1 MDIAGRV
8 RRVLPHNCSRVS
20 QSKPRERVALTTATP
35 PVREPHLA
43 AAMLGA
49 RVHVIGMS
57 SSGKTTLARRLAKAA
72 GAELVDL
79 DALNWLPNWV
89 GLNDT
94 NKEELERR
102 FRAATTGERWVSA
115 GSYRATAQRAFWP
128 RLETIVWLDLPVAL
142 CVWRMLR
149 RSWRHWRSGELLWGV
164 NRERFWPH
172 LMVWRQADSL
182 LWWIVTQHQ
191 RRRRECF
198 QAMADPR
205 WSHIRFVRLAS
216 RADVEAFARAVERR
230 LTCRRALR

>member
-1 MDIAGRV
+1 MCRGNT
-8 RRVLPHNCSRVS
+8 L
-20 QSKPRERVALTTATP
+20 KTATL

-57 SSGKTTLARRLAKAA
+57 SSGKTTLAHRLAKATDA
-72 GAELVDL
+72 AVVDL

-89 GLNDT
+89 ALNDT
-94 NKEELERR
+94 NKDELERR
-102 FRAATTGERWVSA
+102 FRAATAGERWVSA

-128 RLETIVWLDLPVAL
+128 RLETIVWLDLPAAL

-149 RSWRHWRSGELLWGV
+149 RSWQRWRSGELLWGV
-164 NRERFWPH
+164 NRERFWPQ
-172 LMVWRQADSL
+172 LMVWRQEDSL

-198 QAMADPR
+198 HAMADPR
-205 WSHIRFVRLAS
+205 WAHIRFVRLVS
-216 RADVEAFARAVERR
+216 RADVEAFAGAVERR
-230 LTCRRALR
+230 AAAHGI